1 MFYTE
6 LLTSCKLNSY
16 LAEIDEQASEM
27 LSRLVRQIAERESV
41 TETLKVEN
49 QMIWVG
55 QMNNIRSSVTEI
67 VNTELINNSFCLT
80 FTISK
85 EVDCC

>member
-1 MFYTE
+1 M
-6 LLTSCKLNSY
+6 NSY